1 MLNKCV
7 YIILI
12 LSLLTSCKQTVRE
25 IGEMAV
31 KKGSKELAETSLSE
45 VSEQSLKHMDWDDVL
60 KLLGKEN
67 PTLAAKIDNLDSDFQ
82 KKIVDLIKTDKSFL
96 DDLSV
101 RSSILDEFGTF
112 TKDASKISTNGKFL
126 YWFTKSDDGKSN
138 LIKDLVLKE
147 HGYYVDFFQKA
158 DNKLLGRY
166 KDGVLQFD
174 KSADVYSK
182 NSLFNQNVK
191 LPDVLYKFKLNE
203 RTQIL
208 LNTDKFGRTIR
219 TEAQNVSIKD
229 ISNCIIKPNDNF
241 DFSSSWSKK
250 LSLKVKKYS
259 KGNDVSVTCKY
270 KYLDDKTIPK
280 YAQMEVKVGDQTF
293 KETLENKKHP
303 DFNKKVQQKS
313 PTPKQ
318 QMARRDVEEYVP
330 KGNGGI
336 NKEGRTIK
344 DICKQPV
351 PDHILD
357 VDFVMSK
364 LGIKDRKLAQRISDE
379 FRKWTS
385 NKVPMPSKEGYVDFS
400 SVEHPLFK
408 VKLPDTKEEL
418 LKEARK
424 FRPEATLDDLDAV
437 DIRRVSY
444 SKMRR
449 QIAEHYGIPESKA
462 GDLIGTMDCVIH
474 ETTEGFA
481 TIVPNNLHRC
491 KDLYSHKGYVSKM
504 KMTEMDE
511 DLIEKSLK
519 KSGM

>member
-1 MLNKCV
+1 MSMSNK
-7 YIILI
+7 YIFLILI
-12 LSLLTSCKQTVRE
+12 ISLFTSCKQV
-25 IGEMAV
+25 A
-31 KKGSKELAETSLSE
+31 KKVGKNELKKVTKELVE
-45 VSEQSLKHMDWDDVL
+45 KP
-60 KLLGKEN
+60 KL
-67 PTLAAKIDNLDSDFQ
+67 
-82 KKIVDLIKTDKSFL
+82 
-96 DDLSV
+96 
-101 RSSILDEFGTF
+101 
-112 TKDASKISTNGKFL
+112 
-126 YWFTKSDDGKSN
+126 
-138 LIKDLVLKE
+138 
-147 HGYYVDFFQKA
+147 
-158 DNKLLGRY
+158 
-166 KDGVLQFD
+166 
-174 KSADVYSK
+174 
-182 NSLFNQNVK
+182 
-191 LPDVLYKFKLNE
+191 
-203 RTQIL
+203 
-208 LNTDKFGRTIR
+208 
-219 TEAQNVSIKD
+219 
-229 ISNCIIKPNDNF
+229 
-241 DFSSSWSKK
+241 SKK
-250 LSLKVKKYS
+250 VS
-259 KGNDVSVTCKY
+259 KANSQTSKHS
-270 KYLDDKTIPK
+270 PK
-280 YAQMEVKVGDQTF
+280 
-293 KETLENKKHP
+293 H
-303 DFNKKVQQKS
+303 
-313 PTPKQ
+313 KQ

-357 VDFVMSK
+357 VDFIMK
-364 LGIKDRKLAQRISDE
+364 HLGIKDRKLAQRISDD

-444 SKMRR
+444 SKMRK
-449 QIAEHYGIPESKA
+449 QIAEHYGISETNA
-462 GDLIGTMDCVIH
+462 GNLIGTMDCVIH

-519 KSGM
+519 KSKM